1 MKRFKLLLLI
11 MLVTLLAKYPVS
23 FALGKEPA
31 AEKSQA
37 STEKKDE
44 AVTVKTPG
52 LSVASDKVKVVSVKI
67 ETVSGADGYRLYMSE
82 DNGKSFTAIKTISK
96 EDKNSFELKNLQAGH
111 TYYFKSRAYKKVSGK
126 KVWSKYSKTI
136 SVTVLSD
143 AMVYRQKEQDK
154 MSEAV
159 TAYINFHWDRLAEMN
174 YVRENRIDIL
184 CRLINEED
192 IRRVGKYSG
201 TVFDYSILL
210 WQYPHREGFEVQID
224 GVYITQQELINAG
237 TSQEWQ
243 DALVNSPGGNIFFR
257 RDEPWVYGI
266 AVKYKDPIRSKS
278 IELWSPESI
287 KKYTLCDDL
296 MREYDKLLEK
306 VNELKA
312 IGGSPSK
319 TTQDCIDYAEAF
331 IAEFFGTREFYE
343 LNRIMA
349 LSYEEA
355 HLLVLYLSP
364 SLLDYSDFKGE
375 DLVTALDYYREEDA
389 LYKELEALS
398 SEIDK
403 IDRNDIESIRKLKKK
418 ADELFFKLKVL
429 SVKTMRLSEQSYFG
443 RKSQVFKSEMPGVDM
458 SIYIDHGVEFN
469 NTPVIGFE
477 ITNNESRTI
486 TISAEDS
493 YLFPQTDIIVD
504 PYDGIKASLISD
516 EGKIIDSV
524 SIAPNESKWLWFYFD
539 GKLVDSYEY
548 RDNERY
554 AYISIISF
562 NVHMGDKDYFYNID
576 GYDILNFTDYY
587 NKFKANLERGID

>member
-1 MKRFKLLLLI
+1 MKKFRLLLLI
-11 MLVTLLAKYPVS
+11 MLVVLLVKYQAFDLYAKQ
-23 FALGKEPA
+23 ANA
-31 AEKSQA
+31 DNSQA
-37 STEKKDE
+37 SNEKKDE
-44 AVTVKTPG
+44 AVTVKTPS

-67 ETVSGADGYRLYMSE
+67 GTVSAADGYRLYISE
-82 DNGKSFTAIKTISK
+82 DNGKSFSAIKTISK
-96 EDKNSFELKNLQAGH
+96 GDKNSFELKNLKAGQ
-111 TYYFKSRAYKKVSGK
+111 TYYFKVRAYKTVAGK
-126 KVWSKYSKTI
+126 KNWSKYSKI
-136 SVTVLSD
+136 QSVTVLSD
-143 AMVYRQKEQDK
+143 GMVYRQKEQDK
-154 MSEAV
+154 MSGAV
-159 TAYINFHWDRLAEMN
+159 TAYINYYWDSLTEMN

-184 CRLINEED
+184 GRLMNGED
-192 IRRVGKYSG
+192 IRHVGKYSG

-210 WQYPHREGFEVQID
+210 WQYPNRAGFDPQID
-224 GVYITQQELINAG
+224 GVYITHQELINAG
-237 TSQEWQ
+237 IGQ
-243 DALVNSPGGNIFFR
+243 DMQNSLVNSPGGNIFFR
-257 RDEPWVYGI
+257 PDMPCVYGI
-266 AVKYKDPIRSKS
+266 NVKIKKS
-278 IELWSPESI
+278 IDNKSVELWSPVNI
-287 KKYTLCDDL
+287 KKYTLCDDFIK
-296 MREYDKLLEK
+296 EYNKLLEK

-312 IGGSPSK
+312 MGGSPSK
-319 TTQDCIDYAEAF
+319 TTQSCIDYAEAF
-331 IAEFFGTREFYE
+331 IAEFYGTKEFYE
-343 LNRIMA
+343 LNRILA
-349 LSYEEA
+349 LSYEETHA
-355 HLLVLYLSP
+355 LVLYLSP